1 MDKKDMEKARIIST
15 LDGEGEK
22 NRFYVYALCD
32 ENHKPFYI
40 GKGQG
45 GRVWEHEKG
54 EEKERE
60 AIEKNEKLSLD
71 EKKILLNDLSEKHKK
86 INEIK
91 KRGFEVEKVIIKWG
105 LTENEA
111 FMAESALINF
121 YNYPEVTLANIANG
135 HASESEKENAEKCIR
150 SKATEAMNEMEFL
163 ESCCKELLIFK
174 DGDDIISE
182 ESVSEKLSGRKF
194 LFINIRDNYSFCKGC
209 SKRGKDWET
218 METARASWQV
228 GKDRKLPD
236 YIFAVS
242 NSVIRGI
249 YKVKAVKSVCEAE
262 KQGEGD
268 FPEFPDGM
276 RKREFE
282 LIKQIEESSPKK
294 YKDLSDGGKKFEEF
308 IDIDKL
314 GYKEKESCQELM
326 GEDGSQYKKMKST
339 EKPNETDYQKEYEN
353 WKNRRYFICEQV
365 DEKTRKLFVGKVI
378 KKKEAEDIYKAIHV
392 QNPLRYNY

>member
-1 MDKKDMEKARIIST
+1 MNKKSIEKEKIIST
-15 LDGEGEK
+15 LDGDGGE

-40 GKGQG
+40 GKGAG
-45 GRVWEHEKG
+45 GRVWAHEEGKEKETEEIEKKNVSK
-54 EEKERE
+54 EEKEKMLE
-60 AIEKNEKLSLD
+60 E
-71 EKKILLNDLSEKHKK
+71 LSEKYKK
-86 INEIK
+86 IDEIGK
-91 KRGFEVEKVIIKWG
+91 DKVEKVIIKWG
-105 LTENEA
+105 LTEPEA
-111 FMAESALINF
+111 FMAESALINLC
-121 YNYPEVTLANIANG
+121 NYPDSTLTNVVSG
-135 HASESEKENAEKCIR
+135 HASEAEKKNGIEFGNADKTKAR
-150 SKATEAMNEMEFL
+150 SVKAFL
-163 ESCCKELLIFK
+163 EDCCKELLIL
-174 DGDDIISE
+174 
-182 ESVSEKLSGRKF
+182 EKGKIVNPEGENFLKELEGKKI
-194 LFINIRDNYSFCKGC
+194 LFINIRDNYSFCKGG
-209 SKRGKDWET
+209 SKGGKDWEI

-249 YKVKAVKSVCEAE
+249 YKVKAVKSVREAE

-268 FPEFPDGM
+268 FPEFPEEM

-282 LIKQIEESSPKK
+282 VIKQIIESSSKK

-326 GEDGSQYKKMKST
+326 DEDGSQHKKMKST

-365 DEKTRKLFVGKVI
+365 DEETRKLFVGKVI
-378 KKKEAEDIYKAIHV
+378 KEKEDENIYKRIHV

>member
-60 AIEKNEKLSLD
+60 AIEKNEKLSSN
-71 EKKILLNDLSEKHKK
+71 EKETLLNDLSEKHKK

-135 HASESEKENAEKCIR
+135 HASESEKENAEICFR

-163 ESCCKELLIFK
+163 ENCCREQKIFEEITPDTYGKCVFICINNYYQYCLEDGKEVRERI
-174 DGDDIISE
+174 
-182 ESVSEKLSGRKF
+182 
-194 LFINIRDNYSFCKGC
+194 
-209 SKRGKDWET
+209 
-218 METARASWQV
+218 METARGCWRL
-228 GKDRKLPD
+228 GRNPEYL
-236 YIFAVS
+236 FA
-242 NSVIRGI
+242 I
-249 YKVKAVKSVCEAE
+249 YKSKICGVFKIE
-262 KQGEGD
+262 K
-268 FPEFPDGM
+268 
-276 RKREFE
+276 
-282 LIKQIEESSPKK
+282 
-294 YKDLSDGGKKFEEF
+294 
-308 IDIDKL
+308 
-314 GYKEKESCQELM
+314 
-326 GEDGSQYKKMKST
+326 
-339 EKPNETDYQKEYEN
+339 
-353 WKNRRYFICEQV
+353 
-365 DEKTRKLFVGKVI
+365 
-378 KKKEAEDIYKAIHV
+378 
-392 QNPLRYNY
+392 NP